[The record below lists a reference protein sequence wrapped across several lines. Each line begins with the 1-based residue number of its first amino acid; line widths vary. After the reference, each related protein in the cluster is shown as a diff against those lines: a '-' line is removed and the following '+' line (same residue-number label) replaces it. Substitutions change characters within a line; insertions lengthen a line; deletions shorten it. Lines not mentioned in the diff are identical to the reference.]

1 MYNKPRVIPVLSII
15 GNDLVKTTQFQ
26 NPRYLGDPVNAVKI
40 FNGKGVDELIIT
52 DIRATKD
59 RTPINFDLLTDI
71 ASQAFMPLGYGG
83 GIQTLEEAKKIYRLG
98 FEKIIFSTNLFEK
111 PELIKACVQLAGSSS
126 VVAAIDFNKTKNGYA
141 IYSRSGTKKITDDFS
156 KYVKYVISLGVG
168 EMIFTSIDYE
178 GSMKGYDFGFFH
190 GLNFKVEIPLIM
202 NGGAGKIEDLKAGIK
217 EGFDA
222 VASSSFFVYYGKN
235 KAVLISYNSPFN

>member
-15 GNDLVKTTQFQ
+15 GNDLVKTTQFE

-83 GIQTLEEAKKIYRLG
+83 GIQTLDDAKKLFRIGY
-98 FEKIIFSTNLFEK
+98 EKLVFSTLLFEN
-111 PELIKACVQLAGSSS
+111 PELIKACVHFAGSQSIVGCLDIKKIKNVYKVFIKS
-126 VVAAIDFNKTKNGYA
+126 GTTIIDMDFNDCLKHITGLNIGEIILHFIDRENQMQGYDLEF
-141 IYSRSGTKKITDDFS
+141 IKHT
-156 KYVKYVISLGVG
+156 
-168 EMIFTSIDYE
+168 TSIT
-178 GSMKGYDFGFFH
+178 S
-190 GLNFKVEIPLIM
+190 IPLLPL
-202 NGGAGKIEDLKAGIK
+202 GGAGTKHDFSLAIQSGAHGVCV
-217 EGFDA
+217 G
-222 VASSSFFVYYGKN
+222 SMFVFYGSK
-235 KAVLISYNSPFN
+235 KAVLISYIN

>member
-15 GNDLVKTTQFQ
+15 GNDLVKTTQFE

-52 DIRATKD
+52 DIRASKD
-59 RTPINFDLLTDI
+59 HTPINFDLLTDI

-111 PELIKACVQLAGSSS
+111 PELIKACVNFAGSSS
-126 VVAAIDFNKTKNGYA
+126 VVGAIDLKKTKAGYSV
-141 IYSRSGTKKITDDFS
+141 YSLSGTQNISTDIS
-156 KYVKYVISLGVG
+156 NYLMHVISLGIG
-168 EMIFTSIDYE
+168 ELIITSIDQE
-178 GSMKGYDFGFFH
+178 GTMKGYALDI
-190 GLNFKVEIPLIM
+190 LENLSANLEVPIII
-202 NGGAGKIEDLKAGIK
+202 NGGARGINDFKIATQKGWH
-217 EGFDA
+217 A
-222 VASSSFFVYYGKN
+222 VAASSFFVYYGPKN
-235 KAVLISYNSPFN
+235 AVLISYSNPF

>member
-59 RTPINFDLLTDI
+59 QTPINFDLLTDI

-83 GIQTLEEAKKIYRLG
+83 GIQTLEEAKQIFRLG
-98 FEKIIFSTNLFEK
+98 FEKIIFSTNLNEK
-111 PELIKACVQLAGSSS
+111 SDLLKQCVQLAGSSS
-126 VVAAIDFNKTKNGYA
+126 VVAAIDLKRNKESYEVF
-141 IYSRSGTKKITDDFS
+141 SHSGTKKVS
-156 KYVKYVISLGVG
+156 NNLAQYVEYVIKLGVG
-168 EMIFTSIDYE
+168 EIIFTSIDNE
-178 GSMKGYDFGFFH
+178 GGMKGYEYAI
-190 GLNFKVEIPLIM
+190 LTQIPFKIEVPIII
-202 NGGAGKIEDLKAGIK
+202 NGGAGKLQDLQDGIK
-217 EGFDA
+217 KGYDA
-222 VASSSFFVYYGKN
+222 VAASSLFVYFGEK
-235 KAVLISYNSPFN
+235 KAVLINYNGNI